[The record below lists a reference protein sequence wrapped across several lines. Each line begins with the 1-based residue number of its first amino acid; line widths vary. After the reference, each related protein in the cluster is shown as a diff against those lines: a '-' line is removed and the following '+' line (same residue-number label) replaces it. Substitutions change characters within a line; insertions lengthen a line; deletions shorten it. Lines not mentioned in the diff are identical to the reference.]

1 MGEGRE
7 CLNLNHSFVSIS
19 NMASIVQDIQVIRSL
34 RKDLRDPVL
43 PGNILQS
50 IESIHNCVKSGTD
63 LNGWKKVDWRG
74 ANGGGVG
81 SAAGGGS
88 HSGRSFHGGGGGH
101 HDAKQHA
108 FGGRHGSDGFRDF
121 GAGGQHYSGPN
132 AVFGHRSKANVVHRP
147 PQDAQVSIP
156 LSNPTSA
163 AAAATTATSAAAA
176 ATTPDRH
183 VPYAMSNKY
192 VSKFKKNCE
201 KVEDTILN
209 TIILGKLNKFSEQNY
224 DEIKEFITHI
234 IDSGETDMIKCFMK
248 LVFEKAASEE
258 IFCPLYAKLLGQL
271 SARYPI
277 LLSEMANLYSQY
289 MEIFEEIP
297 EGNAANYNEVCKR
310 NVEKKYRRGY
320 SQFLAELIK
329 HDVIDIDIFMKT
341 VVKIITQVELNSRTK
356 DAVKLNEEFADCLMK
371 IMKAIRDEKKTNDRG
386 YVIYGDSDE
395 EDDNKIRQIRQLLKG
410 DVFQRIAPLTPRDA
424 AREGISNKTRFTLL
438 DIYESIQKF

>member
-1 MGEGRE
+1 
-7 CLNLNHSFVSIS
+7 
-19 NMASIVQDIQVIRSL
+19 MASIVQDIQVIRSL

-74 ANGGGVG
+74 AGT
-81 SAAGGGS
+81 STAAGHTSRSSHGS
-88 HSGRSFHGGGGGH
+88 GGH
-101 HDAKQHA
+101 HESNPSA
-108 FGGRHGSDGFRDF
+108 FGGRHGTHGSDGFRDF
-121 GAGGQHYSGPN
+121 GKGGQHYSAPN
-132 AVFGHRSKANVVHRP
+132 AVFGHRTKANFVNRP

-156 LSNPTSA
+156 LSTPSHHSAGSSTSVA
-163 AAAATTATSAAAA
+163 AAASTAASPSPMAAASEK
-176 ATTPDRH
+176 H
-183 VPYAMSNKY
+183 VPYAMANKY

-329 HDVIDIDIFMKT
+329 HDVIDIDVFMKT
-341 VVKIITQVELNSRTK
+341 VVKIITQVELNSRAK
-356 DAVKLNEEFADCLMK
+356 EAVKLNEEFADCLMK
-371 IMKAIRDEKKTNDRG
+371 IMKAIRDEKKLNDKG
-386 YVIYGDSDE
+386 YIIYDDSDE

-410 DVFQRIAPLTPRDA
+410 DVFQRIAPLTQRDA
-424 AREGISNKTRFTLL
+424 ERVGISNKTRFTIL

>member
-1 MGEGRE
+1 
-7 CLNLNHSFVSIS
+7 
-19 NMASIVQDIQVIRSL
+19 MASIVQDIQVIRSL

-43 PGNILQS
+43 SGNILQS

-74 ANGGGVG
+74 AAGTGGGG
-81 SAAGGGS
+81 PGHPTRSS
-88 HSGRSFHGGGGGH
+88 HGGGH
-101 HDAKQHA
+101 HDSRQPHG

-121 GAGGQHYSGPN
+121 GTGGQHYSGPN
-132 AVFGHRSKANVVHRP
+132 AVFGHRTKATFVNRP
-147 PQDAQVSIP
+147 SQDAQVSIP
-156 LSNPTSA
+156 LSSPSFA
-163 AAAATTATSAAAA
+163 AAATPATTATSAIIHTTTTTNA
-176 ATTPDRH
+176 ATSERY

-329 HDVIDIDIFMKT
+329 HDVIDIDVFMKT
-341 VVKIITQVELNSRTK
+341 VVKIITQVELNSSEKEAT
-356 DAVKLNEEFADCLMK
+356 KLNEEFADCLMK
-371 IMKAIRDEKKTNDRG
+371 IMKAIRYEKKPNDKG
-386 YVIYGDSDE
+386 YIIYDDSDE
-395 EDDNKIRQIRQLLKG
+395 EEDNKIRQIRQLLKG
-410 DVFQRIAPLTPRDA
+410 SVFQQIAPLTVRDVKKL
-424 AREGISNKTRFTLL
+424 GISNKTRFTLL

>member
-1 MGEGRE
+1 
-7 CLNLNHSFVSIS
+7 
-19 NMASIVQDIQVIRSL
+19 MASIVQDIQVIRSL

-74 ANGGGVG
+74 VAGTPTG
-81 SAAGGGS
+81 SQGHSNRSSS
-88 HSGRSFHGGGGGH
+88 HSGGGH
-101 HDAKQHA
+101 HDSKQHI
-108 FGGRHGSDGFRDF
+108 FGGRHSGHGTDGFRDF
-121 GAGGQHYSGPN
+121 GTAGQHYSGQHS
-132 AVFGHRSKANVVHRP
+132 VFGHRTKTNFVNRP
-147 PQDAQVSIP
+147 AQDAQISIP
-156 LSNPTSA
+156 LSNPSTSVATPSTTAPA
-163 AAAATTATSAAAA
+163 AAAATVAAPAE
-176 ATTPDRH
+176 RH

-192 VSKFKKNCE
+192 VSKFKKNSE

-297 EGNAANYNEVCKR
+297 EENAANYNEVCKR

-329 HDVIDIDIFMKT
+329 HDVIDIDVFMKT

-356 DAVKLNEEFADCLMK
+356 EAVKLNEEFADCLMK
-371 IMKAIRDEKKTNDRG
+371 IMKAIRDEKKPSDKG
-386 YVIYGDSDE
+386 YIIYDDSDE
-395 EDDNKIRQIRQLLKG
+395 EEDNKIRHIRLLLKG
-410 DVFQRIAPLTPRDA
+410 DVFQRIYPLTQRDV
-424 AREGISNKTRFTLL
+424 EKVGISNKTRFTLL

>member
-1 MGEGRE
+1 
-7 CLNLNHSFVSIS
+7 
-19 NMASIVQDIQVIRSL
+19 MASIVQDIQVIRSL

-74 ANGGGVG
+74 ANGAAGG
-81 SAAGGGS
+81 AAGGG
-88 HSGRSFHGGGGGH
+88 HSGRSFHGGSDGKH
-101 HDAKQHA
+101 SHQHA
-108 FGGRHGSDGFRDF
+108 FGGRHTSDGFRDF
-121 GAGGQHYSGPN
+121 GAGGQHYSAPN
-132 AVFGHRSKANVVHRP
+132 AVFGHRSKTGVVHRSSH
-147 PQDAQVSIP
+147 DAQVSIP
-156 LSNPTSA
+156 LSNPTSTA
-163 AAAATTATSAAAA
+163 PTAPTATSTSAAAA
-176 ATTPDRH
+176 STAPTPSERH

-297 EGNAANYNEVCKR
+297 EGTAANYNEICKR

-329 HDVIDIDIFMKT
+329 HDVIDIDVFMKT
-341 VVKIITQVELNSRTK
+341 VVKIITQVELNSRAK
-356 DAVKLNEEFADCLMK
+356 EAAKLNEEFADCLMK
-371 IMKAIRDEKKTNDRG
+371 IMKAIRDEKKTNDKG
-386 YVIYGDSDE
+386 YIIYGDSDE

-410 DVFQRIAPLTPRDA
+410 DVYQRIAPLTIRDA
-424 AREGISNKTRFTLL
+424 TKEGISNKTRFTLL

>member
-1 MGEGRE
+1 
-7 CLNLNHSFVSIS
+7 
-19 NMASIVQDIQVIRSL
+19 MASIVQDIQVIRSL
-34 RKDLRDPVL
+34 RKDLRDPTLTANV
-43 PGNILQS
+43 IQS

-74 ANGGGVG
+74 SGVP
-81 SAAGGGS
+81 
-88 HSGRSFHGGGGGH
+88 HSGRPSSHGNH
-101 HDAKQHA
+101 ESKPF
-108 FGGRHGSDGFRDF
+108 FGGRHGAGSDGFRDF
-121 GAGGQHYSGPN
+121 GTNGHHTSSHS
-132 AVFGHRSKANVVHRP
+132 VFGHRTKTNFVGRVGSP
-147 PQDAQVSIP
+147 SDPQVSIP
-156 LSNPTSA
+156 LVNQGPGPGPGPAPASA
-163 AAAATTATSAAAA
+163 AATPSTAVAS
-176 ATTPDRH
+176 TPSDASRH
-183 VPYAMSNKY
+183 VPYGMSNKY

-329 HDVIDIDIFMKT
+329 HDVIDIEVFMKT
-341 VVKIITQVELNSRTK
+341 VTKIITQVELNRRVK
-356 DAVKLNEEFADCLMK
+356 EGIKLNEEFADCLMK
-371 IMKAIRDEKKTNDRG
+371 IMKAIRDEKKPNEQG
-386 YVIYGDSDE
+386 FIIYDDSDGE
-395 EDDNKIRQIRQLLKG
+395 TEDNKIRHIRQLLKG
-410 DVFQRIAPLTPRDA
+410 DVFQRISPLTQRNV
-424 AREGISNKTRFTLL
+424 ENVGISNKTRFTLL

>member
-1 MGEGRE
+1 
-7 CLNLNHSFVSIS
+7 
-19 NMASIVQDIQVIRSL
+19 
-34 RKDLRDPVL
+34 
-43 PGNILQS
+43 
-50 IESIHNCVKSGTD
+50 VKSGTD

-74 ANGGGVG
+74 SG
-81 SAAGGGS
+81 SAPHSG
-88 HSGRSFHGGGGGH
+88 HSGRPSSHGGGH
-101 HDAKQHA
+101 ESKPF

-121 GAGGQHYSGPN
+121 GTGGHHTTSHS
-132 AVFGHRSKANVVHRP
+132 VFGHRTKTNFVGRAGPASDP
-147 PQDAQVSIP
+147 QVSIP
-156 LSNPTSA
+156 LVNQGLASVGSLGSVGSPA
-163 AAAATTATSAAAA
+163 AAASASAPSASSATTATPSDAS
-176 ATTPDRH
+176 RH
-183 VPYAMSNKY
+183 VPYGMSNKY

-329 HDVIDIDIFMKT
+329 HDVIDIEVFMKT
-341 VVKIITQVELNSRTK
+341 VTKIITQVELNSK
-356 DAVKLNEEFADCLMK
+356 VKEGVKLNEEFADCLMK
-371 IMKAIRDEKKTNDRG
+371 IMKAIRDEKKPNDQG
-386 YVIYGDSDE
+386 YIIYDDSDE
-395 EDDNKIRQIRQLLKG
+395 ESEDNKIRQIRQLLKG
-410 DVFQRIAPLTPRDA
+410 DVFQRISPLTQRNA
-424 AREGISNKTRFTLL
+424 ENVGISNKTRFTLL